1 MLLIMRYSKYFNVVN
16 PLGSIKFYVVNNMF
30 FVLVVGLQLN
40 PPLLSLLQAKCS
52 ALHPV
57 SERGDTSL
65 VQLLLEYKA
74 HTDFKNQV
82 SKHKLGGSSTLF

>member
-1 MLLIMRYSKYFNVVN
+1 MFLILAGGR
-16 PLGSIKFYVVNNMF
+16 
-30 FVLVVGLQLN
+30 QLN
-40 PPLLSLLQAKCS
+40 LPFLPLLQAKCS

-74 HTDFKNQV
+74 NADFQNEV
-82 SKHKLGGSSTLF
+82 SKHKLGGSSTLFYQSFW

>member
-1 MLLIMRYSKYFNVVN
+1 MWFNR
-16 PLGSIKFYVVNNMF
+16 F
-30 FVLVVGLQLN
+30 FVLVVSLGL
-40 PPLLSLLQAKCS
+40 PPPPPILSLLQAKCS

-74 HTDFKNQV
+74 QTDFKNQV
-82 SKHKLGGSSTLF
+82 SKH